1 MDDLKRLMSD
11 QGKNFEVHRV
21 VDQQKEQYQKV

>member
-1 MDDLKRLMSD
+1 MEDSDLRRLMQE

-21 VDQQKEQYQKV
+21 VDKDQYQKV